1 MLERGGSVG
10 ATPPAEL
17 LGAAG
22 VGSDPG
28 ASVAAGGA
36 LRSREGQVAF
46 RGGGRGLRCPAVA
59 AAYRGAP
66 LCRR

>member
-17 LGAAG
+17 LGVAG
-22 VGSDPG
+22 VGSDPE

-46 RGGGRGLRCPAVA
+46 RGRGLRRPAVA